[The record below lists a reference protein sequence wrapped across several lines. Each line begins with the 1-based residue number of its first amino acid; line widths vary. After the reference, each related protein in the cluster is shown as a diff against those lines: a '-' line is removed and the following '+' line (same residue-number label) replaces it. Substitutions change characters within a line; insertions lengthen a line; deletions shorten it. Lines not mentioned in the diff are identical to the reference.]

1 MFCLRENPKTNEIH
15 EWNNDE
21 SMKYVDG
28 SVDNDLPI
36 TRLLEMFNVDHII
49 AVQVNPHVVPILR
62 VSVSNIGGQ
71 VENDLI
77 YKMKHLLNN
86 VYDFVSCEAIHYLQL
101 LNELMFTRI
110 CLIR

>member
-49 AVQVNPHVVPILR
+49 AVQVNPCCAHIE
-62 VSVSNIGGQ
+62 SVSEQYRWSSRKRFDIQ
-71 VENDLI
+71 
-77 YKMKHLLNN
+77 
-86 VYDFVSCEAIHYLQL
+86 
-101 LNELMFTRI
+101 NETSFE
-110 CLIR
+110 